1 MGSQIAVRRPAG
13 FEAPH
18 PPQHARILAETLDGR
33 FMWRLI
39 CPANG
44 QITAV
49 PVSMSP
55 PMQSM
60 AGRQPADQVTVRR
73 SNLALVLRQLRD
85 AGPRSRARIAV
96 ETGLNKGTVSSLVS
110 ELVARGLAREGQI
123 QREGSVGRP
132 AQMVE
137 LDGRGICGIGVEI
150 NVDYLTALVL
160 DLTNAVAFEQRVAL
174 DVQALPADAVL
185 DAVTDLAARAVREC
199 ARLDMV
205 PVGMTLAI
213 PALVDVAAGIVAFAP
228 NLHWREV
235 PVVAGMVDR
244 LTVRLGRPAFPIQVD
259 NDAKLAALG
268 EYAMGSVAGTPDLV
282 YLTGE
287 TGVGGGVMVGG
298 RLLRG
303 AEGFSGEIGHIPL
316 DPAGHVCGC
325 GRRGCW
331 ETMVGL
337 GGLLRL
343 AATADDPVRDPSL
356 DLVQRLDMI
365 CRRAELGDQRT
376 LDALGQVGAALGLG
390 ASILINVFNPKAL
403 VLGGYFASLGP
414 YLLGPAMTELR
425 ARVIAPDIGGCRV
438 ELSRLG
444 FTAASRGGAHVAFEA
459 VLDDPTLVAL
469 PAPAQ

>member
-1 MGSQIAVRRPAG
+1 VNP
-13 FEAPH
+13 
-18 PPQHARILAETLDGR
+18 
-33 FMWRLI
+33 
-39 CPANG
+39 
-44 QITAV
+44 
-49 PVSMSP
+49 SP
-55 PMQSM
+55 PVRSL

-73 SNLALVLRQLRD
+73 SNLSLVLRHLRD

-96 ETGLNKGTVSSLVS
+96 ETGLTKGTVSSLVA
-110 ELVARGLAREGQI
+110 ELVERGLVREGDV
-123 QREGSVGRP
+123 QRGGSVGRP
-132 AQMVE
+132 AQTVE
-137 LDGRGICGIGVEI
+137 LDGRGIGGIGVEI
-150 NVDYLTALVL
+150 NVDYITALAL
-160 DLTNAVAFEQRVAL
+160 DLTNAVVFEQRVAL
-174 DVQALPADAVL
+174 DVQALPAGAVL

-199 ARLDMV
+199 DRLGMA
-205 PVGMTLAI
+205 PVGMTLAV
-213 PALVDVAAGIVAFAP
+213 PALVDVDAGVVAFAP

-235 PVVAGMVDR
+235 PVVRGTVDR
-244 LTVRLGRPAFPIQVD
+244 LTARLGRPAFPIQVD
-259 NDAKLAALG
+259 NDANLAALG

-316 DPAGHVCGC
+316 DPDGHDCGC

-337 GGLLRL
+337 AGLLRM

-356 DLVQRLDMI
+356 DLEQRLDMI
-365 CRRAELGDQRT
+365 HRRAALGDRRT
-376 LDALGQVGAALGLG
+376 LDALAQVGAALGLG
-390 ASILINVFNPKAL
+390 ASILVNVFNPRAL

-414 YLLGPAMTELR
+414 YLLDQVTAELR
-425 ARVIAPDIGGCRV
+425 RRVIAPGVGGCRV

-459 VLDDPTLVAL
+459 VLDDPTLVMPPV
-469 PAPAQ
+469 PAT

>member
-1 MGSQIAVRRPAG
+1 VNP
-13 FEAPH
+13 
-18 PPQHARILAETLDGR
+18 
-33 FMWRLI
+33 
-39 CPANG
+39 
-44 QITAV
+44 
-49 PVSMSP
+49 SP
-55 PMQSM
+55 PVRSL

-73 SNLALVLRQLRD
+73 SNLSLVLRHLRD

-96 ETGLNKGTVSSLVS
+96 ETGLTKGTVSSLVA
-110 ELVARGLAREGQI
+110 ELVERGLVREGDV
-123 QREGSVGRP
+123 QRGGSVGRP
-132 AQMVE
+132 AQTVE
-137 LDGRGICGIGVEI
+137 LDGRGIGGIGVEI
-150 NVDYLTALVL
+150 NVDYITAVAL
-160 DLTNAVAFEQRVAL
+160 DLTNAVVFEQRVAL
-174 DVQALPADAVL
+174 DVQALPAGAVL

-199 ARLDMV
+199 DRLGMA
-205 PVGMTLAI
+205 PVGMTLAV
-213 PALVDVAAGIVAFAP
+213 PALVDVDAGVVAFAP

-235 PVVAGMVDR
+235 PVVRGTVDR
-244 LTVRLGRPAFPIQVD
+244 LTARLGRPAFPIQVD
-259 NDAKLAALG
+259 NDANLAALG

-316 DPAGHVCGC
+316 DPDGHDCGC

-337 GGLLRL
+337 AGLLRM

-356 DLVQRLDMI
+356 DLEQRLDMI
-365 CRRAELGDQRT
+365 HRRAALGDRRT
-376 LDALGQVGAALGLG
+376 LDALAQVGAALGLG
-390 ASILINVFNPKAL
+390 ASILVNVFNPRAL

-414 YLLGPAMTELR
+414 YLLDQVTAELR
-425 ARVIAPDIGGCRV
+425 RRVIAPGVGGCRV

-459 VLDDPTLVAL
+459 VLDDPTLVMPPV
-469 PAPAQ
+469 PAT